1 MIDIISFTNQNYVMD
16 VQPIL
21 TTAAGLLF
29 AGNIFF
35 IKKLVDKVDNGHDS
49 TKRMEQT
56 INGFDSQL
64 KDLKSDIKDLRRI
77 EIEVAV
83 LKDKFKRG
91 SEE

>member
-1 MIDIISFTNQNYVMD
+1 MEIQA
-16 VQPIL
+16 IL
-21 TTAAGLLF
+21 IGAASLLF

-35 IKKLVDKVDNGHDS
+35 IKKLVDKVDNNNDS

-56 INGFDSQL
+56 LTGFDIQL
-64 KDLKSDIKDLRRI
+64 KDLKTDIKDLRRI

-91 SEE
+91 DE